1 VPPSPPPLAVWV
13 LARALRG
20 DPAAA
25 AILGDLHEDFVERV
39 RRSGAASGRTWYVR
53 ESVLLALGRLVRDP
67 VALIAF
73 FLPVPYQP
81 PSPGASDMNR
91 ASAFQSLGRDIG
103 HALNTLR
110 RNPSFTL
117 FAAVVMGLGVGAATT
132 VFSVLKPL
140 VLAPLPVKD
149 PGRLVWIA
157 NSGSSTNASL
167 SAVTSRTGNLR
178 DFRERTRSFTG
189 LTGYYAFFE
198 QDSYTLTGAGEPE
211 RLIGVGVAGN
221 FLDVLGVQPLLGR
234 SFNEAESQWEGPGA
248 VILTYGY
255 WQRRFAGDRS
265 VVGRVLTLNGTPR
278 TVVGVLPPSFDFS
291 SMFSPGVTVD
301 FLRPFAIGAQTD
313 RYGNTLV
320 ILGRLK
326 PGVTPPQAQADL
338 DAVLATLKE
347 EQPDRWGLG
356 ARLTPLQDKI
366 AGHFRPALML
376 LAAAAGTLLLIV
388 CVNLSNLLLAR
399 APGRA
404 REVAVRKAMGAP
416 RGTIARQ
423 LVLETLGISLL
434 GSLVGAAL
442 AWGATRF
449 AATGA
454 KTMKVPLLN
463 DVRVDGSALLL
474 AVGVAILAGLLV
486 ALVPALQVSDG
497 EEATVLRASGH
508 GSSASRGARRL
519 RDGLVVAEVTLACT
533 LLVVGGLLVRSFRA
547 VLDVNL
553 GWDPSHAVAW
563 QVRPTDRF
571 ASSTAQAD
579 FYANLTRKVG
589 EIPGVERVGV
599 VDALPLGWNRSWVFT
614 RPDQPD
620 SQERTD
626 RSNRFAFFPFLV
638 DPGYVPTMKIAL
650 VAGRNLASTDAA
662 DAPPVVLM
670 NESGARRVFP
680 EGNPVG
686 RYILFNERNVE
697 VVGITRDIHNVSP
710 ETAPGIQV
718 YFPLAQRGGMSVMS
732 MVVRSELPTARLAA
746 AVSATLK
753 QIDPA
758 MPTHE
763 FWTLESTVD
772 RAVSARRFTLAILT
786 VYGVVALLLAGLG
799 IYGVLAQNVA
809 ERTPEIGIRM
819 ALGATAGSVM
829 GGVLVRTLALAG
841 GGTVLGAVLAAWSGR
856 LVGSLLY
863 GVRATDP
870 ITYAGM
876 ALVLMVVAGVA
887 GLLPARRAAR
897 TGGVRALRA
906 D

>member
-1 VPPSPPPLAVWV
+1 MPSSPPRLASWI
-13 LARALRG
+13 LSRALRG

-25 AILGDLHEDFVERV
+25 AIIGDLYEDFVEEV
-39 RRSGAASGRTWYVR
+39 RRRGPARGRMWYAR
-53 ESVLLALGRLVRDP
+53 EAVLLALGRLVRDP
-67 VALIAF
+67 VSLIAF
-73 FLPVPYQP
+73 FLPLPYEP
-81 PSPGASDMNR
+81 ASPGASDMNR
-91 ASAFQSLGRDIG
+91 RTALQPLGRDVN

-110 RNPSFTL
+110 RNPRFTL
-117 FAAVVMGLGVGAATT
+117 FAAVVMGLGVAATTT

-167 SAVTSRTGNLR
+167 SAVTSRANNLR
-178 DFRERTRSFTG
+178 DFRELTRSFTG
-189 LTGYYAFFE
+189 LTGYYAFFDE
-198 QDSYTLTGAGEPE
+198 DSYTLTGAGEPE
-211 RLIGVGVAGN
+211 RLTGVGVAGN
-221 FLDVLGVQPLLGR
+221 FLDVLGVQPILGR
-234 SFNEAESQWEGPGA
+234 NFNEAESRWQGPGA
-248 VILTYGY
+248 MILTYGY
-255 WQRRFAGDRS
+255 WQRRFAGNRN

-301 FLRPFAIGAQTD
+301 FLLPFPIGDHTD

-338 DAVLATLKE
+338 DAVLATLKK

-356 ARLTPLQDKI
+356 ARLTPLQEKI
-366 AGHFRPALML
+366 AGPFRPALML
-376 LAAAAGTLLLIV
+376 LAAAAATLLLIV

-416 RGTIARQ
+416 RGAIARQ

-434 GSLVGAAL
+434 GAVVGAGL

-449 AATGA
+449 AATGSKA
-454 KTMKVPLLN
+454 MKVPLLN

-508 GSSASRGARRL
+508 GSSASRGARHL
-519 RDGLVVAEVTLACT
+519 RDGLVVAEVALACT

-563 QVRPTDRF
+563 QIRPTDRF
-571 ASSTAQAD
+571 TSHTEQAD
-579 FYANLTRKVG
+579 FYSNLTRRVG
-589 EIPGVERVGV
+589 ELHGVEGVGV
-599 VDALPLGWNRSWVFT
+599 VDALPLGWNRSWVLA

-620 SQERTD
+620 TRERTD

-638 DPGYVPTMKIAL
+638 DPGYVPTMEIGL
-650 VAGRNLASTDAA
+650 VAGRDLAATDAA

-686 RYILFNERNVE
+686 RYIFFDGRKME

-718 YFPLAQRGGMSVMS
+718 YFPLAQEGGMDVMS
-732 MVVRSELPTARLAA
+732 MVVRSDLPTPRLAH

-753 QIDPA
+753 EIDPS

-763 FWTLESTVD
+763 FWTLTSTVD
-772 RAVSARRFTLAILT
+772 RAVSARRFTLEILT
-786 VYGVVALLLAGLG
+786 VYGIVALLLAGLG

-809 ERTPEIGIRM
+809 ERTSEIGIRM
-819 ALGATAGSVM
+819 ALGATAGSVI
-829 GGVLVRTLALAG
+829 GSVLGRTLALAG
-841 GGTVLGAVLAAWSGR
+841 GGIILGGVLAVWSGR

-863 GVRATDP
+863 GVHATDP
-870 ITYAGM
+870 VTYVGM
-876 ALVLMVVAGVA
+876 ALVLMAVA
-887 GLLPARRAAR
+887 GLAGLMPARRAAR